1 MSVLGQLIKINIE
14 STVCAYMYH
23 PSHVHVPSPSMS
35 HSHSYTLFVYFS
47 LPHLMIDFMLPP
59 VSGSCRLLAPPVG
72 VAYSETVSSKA
83 KVMI

>member
-59 VSGSCRLLAPPVG
+59 VSEQLQALSSTSGWGLL
-72 VAYSETVSSKA
+72 
-83 KVMI
+83 